1 MSRPVL
7 SNRFLKWLAPL
18 LVLVVAGYFWLLFP
32 ALPEEWRKAG
42 SPELYLTGLFGALL
56 LLVSMVF
63 VLVKRGGGGNQA
75 PFWYVAHVLCASV
88 GAVLIAVHG
97 AGNLSRPPALLYL
110 AIVALMVLGIW
121 ARLRLS
127 SRVSATFAEKH
138 KSFAARAT
146 DSDQPGREA
155 FRKIIDD
162 KIDVLKHLDAAANE
176 ATFSVRP
183 IHFLCHPFLA
193 LRYHRFARQEQ
204 SMLGT
209 RKAIPASQAYWRAL
223 HMALAYLFVLGIVIH
238 VITVTFFAGY
248 VADYDLNAITWWHLT
263 KW

>member
-18 LVLVVAGYFWLLFP
+18 LVLAVVAYFWLLFP
-32 ALPEEWRKAG
+32 SLPDVWQKAG
-42 SPELYLTGLFGALL
+42 SPELYLTGVLGAAL

-63 VLVKRGGGGNQA
+63 VFVKRGGGGDQA
-75 PFWYVAHVLCASV
+75 PFWYVAHILCASI

-110 AIVALMVLGIW
+110 AIIALMVLGIW
-121 ARLRLS
+121 ARLRGAA
-127 SRVSATFAEKH
+127 RVSATFAEKH
-138 KSFAARAT
+138 KSFAAAAT
-146 DSDQPGREA
+146 GTEQPDREA
-155 FRKIIDD
+155 LRHLIDEKIAT
-162 KIDVLKHLDAAANE
+162 LENLDAAANE

-183 IHFLCHPFLA
+183 VHWFCHPFLA
-193 LRYHRFARQEQ
+193 LRYHRLARQEQ

-209 RKAIPASQAYWRAL
+209 RKAVPATQAYWRAL